1 MLRAL
6 GFFIVFIQ
14 LDNTL
19 KGGKCFGEKKAGY
32 RRLKLPQ
39 AKANAGYS
47 RLGRHE
53 AWGAV
58 HSRLR
63 GQ

>member
-19 KGGKCFGEKKAGY
+19 KGGKCFEKRKQATAG
-32 RRLKLPQ
+32 
-39 AKANAGYS
+39 
-47 RLGRHE
+47 
-53 AWGAV
+53 
-58 HSRLR
+58 
-63 GQ
+63 